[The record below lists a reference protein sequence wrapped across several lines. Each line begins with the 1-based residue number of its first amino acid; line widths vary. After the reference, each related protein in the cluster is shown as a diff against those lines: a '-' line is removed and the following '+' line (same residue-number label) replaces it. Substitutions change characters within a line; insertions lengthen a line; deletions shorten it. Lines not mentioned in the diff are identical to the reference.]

1 MLDSSDLIDAIV
13 AALKTNNDL
22 VQLLANADPASI
34 SAYYHDD
41 NAGTNFEQRVQEQE
55 AGTILVAWRGTRTG
69 NFARNE
75 ATKHD
80 FASLLSPSG
89 KAGQFFAAFMNGVCQ
104 NYTAPMT
111 TDSQNAKFR
120 LTTIHGKC
128 FPPDSVSMIPQPI
141 FIAPQYG
148 IYDTLPI
155 TFTLTEKGL
164 DV

>member
-13 AALKTNNDL
+13 LALQANDDF
-22 VQLLANADPASI
+22 VSLLKDASPASI
-34 SAYYHDD
+34 VPYYHDD
-41 NAGTNFEQRVQEQE
+41 NAGTNFEQRVQEQI
-55 AGTILVAWRGTRTG
+55 AGTLMVAWRGTRTG

-80 FASLLSPSG
+80 FAALLSPNG
-89 KAGQFFAAFMNGVCQ
+89 RAGRLFAALMNGVCT
-104 NYTAPMT
+104 NYIAPGST
-111 TDSQNAKFR
+111 SPQTAKFR
-120 LTTIHGKC
+120 LITLHPKC
-128 FPPDSVSMIPQPI
+128 FPPDSIAMIPQPI

>member
-13 AALKTNNDL
+13 ACLKTNNDL
-22 VQLLANADPASI
+22 VQLLADASTDSI
-34 SAYYHDD
+34 FPYYHDD
-41 NAGTNFEQRVQEQE
+41 NAGTNFEQRVQEQD
-55 AGTILVAWRGTRTG
+55 AGTIMVAWRGTRTG

-80 FASLLSPSG
+80 FACLLSPNG
-89 KAGQFFAAFMNGVCQ
+89 RAGRMFAAFMNGLCANYQAPEQ
-104 NYTAPMT
+104 NGI
-111 TDSQNAKFR
+111 QNTRFR
-120 LTTIHGKC
+120 LTTVHGKC
-128 FPPDSVSMIPQPI
+128 FPPDSTSMIPQPI